1 MRLRGNLERLVLP
14 EVRHAT
20 LEGRQAAFPALGGIL
35 VVTAPGHWYEQK
47 GQAAARSM
55 KLSCLAGAPRAKAGR
70 LAASQTRNTSTARRD
85 ALAHSPE
92 NRISSGPRLGFRR

>member
-1 MRLRGNLERLVLP
+1 MRLRDNLERLVLP

-47 GQAAARSM
+47 GQAAA
-55 KLSCLAGAPRAKAGR
+55 
-70 LAASQTRNTSTARRD
+70 
-85 ALAHSPE
+85 SP
-92 NRISSGPRLGFRR
+92 